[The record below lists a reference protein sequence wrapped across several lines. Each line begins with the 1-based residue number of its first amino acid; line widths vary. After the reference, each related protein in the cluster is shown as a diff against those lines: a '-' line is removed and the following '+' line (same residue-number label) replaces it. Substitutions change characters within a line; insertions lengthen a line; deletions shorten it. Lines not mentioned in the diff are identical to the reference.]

1 MLITVF
7 PNLVNSKIFL
17 RMRKISNKLFEV
29 IKSLIIAKK
38 NTSNSGI
45 NATSLMYVSSKL
57 CSIVDIITLLDEEK
71 YGS

>member
-1 MLITVF
+1 LLITVF

-57 CSIVDIITLLDEEK
+57 CSIVDIITLLDEIK
-71 YGS
+71 Y